1 MTLNEFEAYAL
12 TKESL
17 DWDKAYGAQCVDLI
31 RFYIDK
37 VLHLVQPLPG
47 KDAAD
52 WWFKFNDDQFL
63 KENFIKVPN
72 EKDTVPYSGD
82 IAVWNRHP
90 KNNNC
95 GHIGIVL
102 DADLFDMGILEQN
115 FTPQKVGV
123 RKDKY
128 QNCLGFLRVKA

>member
-1 MTLNEFEAYAL
+1 MTLNDFKYYAL

-17 DWDKAYGAQCVDLI
+17 DWDGYHGAQCVDLI
-31 RFYIDK
+31 RFYIDD
-37 VLHLVQPLPG
+37 VLHCVQPKMG
-47 KDAAD
+47 KDAVD
-52 WWFKFNDDQFL
+52 FWFGFNDDPFL
-63 KENFIKVPN
+63 KTNFIKVPN
-72 EKDTVPYSGD
+72 EKDTVPFSGD

-102 DADLFDMGILEQN
+102 NADLFEMEILEQN
-115 FTPQKVGV
+115 FTPRQVGV

-128 QNCLGFLRVKA
+128 QNCLGFLRFNK